1 MDAVLLLV
9 KFNGKQRLKN
19 VYTEE
24 QRRKLILFLF
34 KKMLKVLEGFT
45 VYVATPD
52 GLSGDKFTVI
62 RDEWGDI
69 NKVISKARCMVPEDL
84 LILPSDLPFL
94 ERDDIDLVIGEEI
107 CIVPSQDGGT
117 NALFLPH
124 NTDFVTQFG
133 EDSFEKHVK
142 LLEEKNLEYEIYES
156 DNFRDIDTEKDIL
169 WTLEHRKN
177 SEFSKFVKKELVAP
191 SSLSEYMEK
200 T

>member
-1 MDAVLLLV
+1 MGAVLLLV
-9 KFNGKQRLKN
+9 KFKGKQRLKN

-24 QRRKLILFLF
+24 KRRKLILFLF
-34 KKMLKVLEGFT
+34 KKILKVLEGFT
-45 VYVATPD
+45 IYVATPD
-52 GLSGDKFTVI
+52 DLPDNGFTVI

-69 NKVISKARCMVPEDL
+69 NKVISKARRMVTEDL

-94 ERDDIDLVIGEEI
+94 ERDDIDVVIGGEI
-107 CIVPSQDGGT
+107 CIVPSQNGGT
-117 NALFLPH
+117 NALFLPQ

-142 LLEEKNLEYEIYES
+142 LLEEKNLEYKIYES

-177 SEFSKFVKKELVAP
+177 SEFSKFVKEELITLN
-191 SSLSEYMEK
+191 SSSKYTEK